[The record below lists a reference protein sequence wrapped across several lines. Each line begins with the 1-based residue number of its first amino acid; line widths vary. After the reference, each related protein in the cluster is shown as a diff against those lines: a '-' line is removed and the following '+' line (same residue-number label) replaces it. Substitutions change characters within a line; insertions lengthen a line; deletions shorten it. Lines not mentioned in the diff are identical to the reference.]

1 MVNPGVVMGDLF
13 WHGTAAG
20 VGVSQVKLFWEPQR
34 KDRAACAKP
43 RVPAR
48 VRQRYRGM
56 GRAPPVSPAFSKVA
70 LFPQGRPPKHVQ
82 QMDAGEIIMIILEVN
97 SKFWTNS
104 SCSLS

>member
-13 WHGTAAG
+13 WRGTAAG
-20 VGVSQVKLFWEPQR
+20 VGVSQVRLFWEAQR

-56 GRAPPVSPAFSKVA
+56 GRAPRFHLLSALSPGA
-70 LFPQGRPPKHVQ
+70 PMHVQ
-82 QMDAGEIIMIILEVN
+82 QMDAGE
-97 SKFWTNS
+97 
-104 SCSLS
+104 